1 MFLTR
6 LPTDCCPLA
15 GELARPD
22 GDHRQNARLSDNLF
36 PSPPSFRPSSSNTSH
51 LTWSWSQVRLPPS
64 FPSHIR
70 PLVAEAKQISDK
82 PISHLSTGQGLDELP
97 SMQKAAKG
105 RPVHESRSATCR
117 ASSRALPWEVK
128 CNAATKVFPRRV
140 LSSEHG
146 GVVLK
151 IGKEVVSGAGI
162 P

>member
-1 MFLTR
+1 M
-6 LPTDCCPLA
+6 
-15 GELARPD
+15 
-22 GDHRQNARLSDNLF
+22 
-36 PSPPSFRPSSSNTSH
+36 
-51 LTWSWSQVRLPPS
+51 
-64 FPSHIR
+64 
-70 PLVAEAKQISDK
+70 AEAKQISDK

-97 SMQKAAKG
+97 STQKAAKG
-105 RPVHESRSATCR
+105 RPVHESRSATYR